1 MNNEI
6 TPMHGRTAHAQ
17 SLASDLAWLESYIDY
32 RLNDLTVYPQA
43 PENQGAE
50 DSTYLEFLAEQRLS
64 DTERLVLVLALAP
77 HLKPELMDAFQNEA
91 VFKRARPAKTERGDA
106 LLPTVETA
114 LFLLAGSDLKLRFQY
129 QELFEVEHRFYCD
142 SILEI
147 GNTAVQEPDS
157 FGILSVTP
165 SYRDLFILNRARK
178 PRFSADFP
186 AEAVSTNLEWDDMV
200 LSPFT
205 SDQLQEVKDSLEF
218 YDKMVEQWDMRKFAT
233 RGRRILFHG
242 ESGTGKTLAANL
254 LGKYLGRE
262 VYRVDISLVTSK
274 YIGETSKRLASL
286 FNMAEDKGW
295 ILFFDE
301 GDALFG
307 QRKDASAQNNVSQY
321 ANQDTAYLLQ
331 RIENFNGIIIVA
343 TNLRTNMDA
352 AFTRRFEHIVK
363 FEGLDG
369 ALQHELWQRVFPKAI
384 SLPAGV
390 NLPQLIQRY
399 PLSPAAIVKTMERI
413 CLLAF
418 KNGSTVIDA
427 QEFTRCLQDAELKTK
442 GQRSF
447 G

>member
-1 MNNEI
+1 
-6 TPMHGRTAHAQ
+6 MHGQTAHAQ

-32 RLNDLTVYPQA
+32 RINDLDVYPQ
-43 PENQGAE
+43 PPKHQKSE
-50 DSTYLEFLAEQRLS
+50 DSTYIDFLSEQKLN
-64 DTERLVLVLALAP
+64 DPERLVLVLAVAP
-77 HLKPELMDAFQNEA
+77 HIKPQLMDAFQSEA
-91 VFKRARPAKTERGDA
+91 VFKKARPAKTERGDA

-114 LFLLAGSDLKLRFQY
+114 LFLLAGSDLKLRFEY
-129 QELFEVEHRFYCD
+129 QELFEVEHRFYRD

-147 GNTAVQEPDS
+147 GSTAIQEPDS
-157 FGILSVTP
+157 FGVLSVTP

-186 AEAVSTNLEWDDMV
+186 AEVVSTNLDWDDMV
-200 LSPFT
+200 LSQFT
-205 SDQLQEVKDSLEF
+205 SNQLQEVKDSLEF
-218 YDKMVEQWDMRKFAT
+218 YDKMVEQWSMKKFAT

-286 FNMAEDKGW
+286 FNMAEDKRW

-307 QRKDASAQNNVSQY
+307 QRKDANAQNNVSQY
-321 ANQDTAYLLQ
+321 ANQDTAFLLQ
-331 RIENFNGIIIVA
+331 RMENFNGIIIVA

-363 FEGLDG
+363 FEGLDTE
-369 ALQHELWQRVFPKAI
+369 LQYELWLRVLPEAI
-384 SLPAGV
+384 SFPPSI

-399 PLSPAAIVKTMERI
+399 SLSPAAIVKTIERI
-413 CLLAF
+413 CLLTF
-418 KNGSTVIDA
+418 KRGATEVDV

-447 G
+447 GQMGM